1 MRPGGNL
8 LRHGSF
14 PKELSVLSLLLLL
27 AVLPGCQK
35 GSGTGSASSA
45 PGQTITAQ
53 LTYAPNVPPATNRSS
68 PVRVIVNLES
78 QEETAE
84 LAPGVT
90 YDFWMYNGHAPGPFI
105 RVRVGDTVEVHLK
118 NLSADK
124 THTVDFHAVT
134 GPGGGAP
141 VLLANPGQEAVG
153 EFKMLHPGLFVY
165 HCAANPMP
173 AHMSNG
179 LYGMLLVE
187 PEGGLTRVDREYYV
201 MQSEFYTEGT
211 VGQQGLQAYS
221 SSKAAA
227 ETPEYVVFNGSTGSL
242 MGSKMLQARVG
253 ETVRIFFG
261 NAGPNKISAFH
272 VVGTSFDHIYRDGGL
287 KHPDENIQTVLV
299 APGSTAIA
307 EFQVLVPGHYTLLD
321 HSIFRTERGAMGML
335 NVEGPEAPLIYHKL
349 K

>member
-1 MRPGGNL
+1 MRPGGNH

-14 PKELSVLSLLLLL
+14 PRELSVLSALLLL
-27 AVLPGCQK
+27 AALAGCQK
-35 GSGTGSASSA
+35 GLESGSSSA
-45 PGQTITAQ
+45 GPQQTVTAE
-53 LTYAPNVPPATNRSS
+53 LAYAPNVPPPVTRTSS
-68 PVRVIVNLES
+68 ARVIVNLVS
-78 QEETAE
+78 QEKTGG

-90 YDFWMYNGHAPGPFI
+90 YNFWMYNGHVPGPFI
-105 RVRVGDTVEVHLK
+105 RVRVGDTVEIHLK
-118 NLSADK
+118 NLSPDK

-141 VLLANPGQEAVG
+141 ILMANPVQESVG
-153 EFKMLHPGLFVY
+153 VFKMLHAGLFVY

-179 LYGMLLVE
+179 LYGMILVE
-187 PEGGLTRVDREYYV
+187 PEGGLSKVDHEYYV
-201 MQSEFYTEGT
+201 MQSEFYTEGS

-227 ETPEYVVFNGSTGSL
+227 ETPEYVVFNGNTGSL
-242 MGSKMLQARVG
+242 MGANMLQAKVG

-272 VVGTSFDHIYRDGGL
+272 VVGTSFDRIYRDGGL
-287 KHPDENIQTVLV
+287 KHPDENIQTALI
-299 APGSTAIA
+299 APGSAAIA

-335 NVEGPEAPLIYHKL
+335 DVEGADAPQVYRKVQ
-349 K
+349 

>member
-1 MRPGGNL
+1 MRADESL
-8 LRHGSF
+8 LGRGF
-14 PKELSVLSLLLLL
+14 RFRELGVLSVLLLL
-27 AVLPGCQK
+27 AAIPGCEK
-35 GSGTGSASSA
+35 RLDSESASFGSQ
-45 PGQTITAQ
+45 QTVTAD
-53 LTYAPNVPPATNRSS
+53 LTYAPNVPP
-68 PVRVIVNLES
+68 PVARTAPARVIVNLES
-78 QEETAE
+78 QEKTAE

-90 YDFWMYNGHAPGPFI
+90 YNFWMYNGHVPGPFI
-105 RVRVGDTVEVHLK
+105 RVRVGDVVEIHLK
-118 NLSADK
+118 NLSPDK

-141 VLLANPGQEAVG
+141 VLMANPGQESVG
-153 EFKMLHPGLFVY
+153 VFKMLHPGLFVY

-187 PEGGLTRVDREYYV
+187 PERGLPEVDHEYYV
-201 MQSEFYTEGT
+201 MQSEFYTEGS

-221 SSKAAA
+221 SSKASA
-227 ETPEYVVFNGSTGSL
+227 ETPEYVVFNGNTGSL
-242 MGSKMLQARVG
+242 MGANMLQAKAG

-272 VVGTSFDHIYRDGGL
+272 VVGTSFDRLYRDGGL
-287 KHPDENIQTVLV
+287 KHPDENIQTILV
-299 APGSTAIA
+299 APGSAAIA

-321 HSIFRTERGAMGML
+321 HSIFRTERGAMGMI
-335 NVEGPEAPLIYHKL
+335 NVDGPDAPQIYNKL

>member
-8 LRHGSF
+8 LRRGSF
-14 PKELSVLSLLLLL
+14 PRELSVLSALLLL
-27 AVLPGCQK
+27 AVLSGCQK
-35 GSGTGSASSA
+35 GLDSSSSSE
-45 PGQTITAQ
+45 PQQTVIAD
-53 LTYAPNVPPATNRSS
+53 LTYAPNVPPLVTRTA
-68 PVRVIVNLES
+68 PARVIVNLES
-78 QEETAE
+78 QEKTAE

-90 YDFWMYNGHAPGPFI
+90 YNFWMYNGHVPGPFI
-105 RVRVGDTVEVHLK
+105 RVRVGDTVEIHLK
-118 NLSADK
+118 NLSPDK
-124 THTVDFHAVT
+124 THTVDLHAVT

-141 VLLANPGQEAVG
+141 ILMANPGQESVG
-153 EFKMLHPGLFVY
+153 VFKMLHPGLFVY

-187 PEGGLTRVDREYYV
+187 PEGGLSKVDHEFYV

-227 ETPEYVVFNGSTGSL
+227 ETPEYVVFNGNTGSL
-242 MGSKMLQARVG
+242 MGGNMLQAKVG

-272 VVGTSFDHIYRDGGL
+272 VVGTSFDRIYRDGGL
-287 KHPDENIQTVLV
+287 EHPDENIQTALV
-299 APGSTAIA
+299 APGSAAIA

-335 NVEGPEAPLIYHKL
+335 NVEGPDAPQIYSKV